1 VRCELHCELCRELSG
16 TLISVSAVLGC
27 TGDGRTLGGA
37 VRMLLGAWP
46 SRAVEP
52 DVELQG
58 FEWYPVAK
66 GISLSSSLIDMLS
79 GNCTREFG
87 GMAGRFGLL
96 IQ

>member
-1 VRCELHCELCRELSG
+1 
-16 TLISVSAVLGC
+16 LISISAVLGC
-27 TGDGRTLGGA
+27 TGDGRTLGSA

-52 DVELQG
+52 DVELWG

-66 GISLSSSLIDMLS
+66 GISPSSLIDILL
-79 GNCTREFG
+79 GDCTREFG
-87 GMAGRFGLL
+87 GVAGRFGLF